1 MLVKDIKT
9 IVIIGAGVMGRGIAL
24 VSARAGFRTVLFDIN
39 AEMLK
44 VSESYA
50 NKFFSKS
57 VERGKMTEEE
67 KTEALGNILYT
78 DKPEDRKGELVVEAI
93 LERLDLKQK
102 VLKEIAAINSPDCI
116 LASNTSTIP
125 ITQIANG
132 IDNPGRVVGMHF
144 FNPAPIMKL
153 VEVISGE
160 MTDPA
165 ISELVFQLAEHMGK
179 KAVHAKDEPGFI
191 VNRVARHFY
200 VESLQVLEE
209 QVASPEVIDGLI
221 RNFGFRM
228 GPFELMDL
236 IGIDT
241 NLSVTKSMHASFFY
255 DEKFRP
261 NRIQQ
266 KKVDAGHYG
275 RKSGRGF
282 YEYDKK

>member
-1 MLVKDIKT
+1 MKISDIKT
-9 IVIIGAGVMGRGIAL
+9 IVVIGAGVMGRGIAL
-24 VSARAGFRTVLFDIN
+24 VSARAGFRTILFDIN

-44 VSESYA
+44 VSESHA
-50 NKFFSKS
+50 QKFFSKS

-67 KTEALGNILYT
+67 KNQALGNLIYT
-78 DKPEDRKGELVVEAI
+78 DKAEDRRGEFVIEAI
-93 LERLDLKQK
+93 LERLDLKQQ
-102 VLKEIAAINSPDCI
+102 VFKEVAALNGPGCI

-132 IDNPGRVVGMHF
+132 IENPGRVVGMHF

-165 ISELVFQLAEHMGK
+165 ISDLTFQLAEFMGK

-200 VESLQVLEE
+200 VESLKVLEE
-209 QVASPEVIDGLI
+209 QVASHEVIDALV
-221 RNFGFRM
+221 RNYGFRM

-241 NLSVTKSMHASFFY
+241 NLAVTKSMHASFFY

-261 NRIQQ
+261 SRIQQ
-266 KKVDAGHYG
+266 KKVDAGHIG

-282 YEYDKK
+282 YTYDPK